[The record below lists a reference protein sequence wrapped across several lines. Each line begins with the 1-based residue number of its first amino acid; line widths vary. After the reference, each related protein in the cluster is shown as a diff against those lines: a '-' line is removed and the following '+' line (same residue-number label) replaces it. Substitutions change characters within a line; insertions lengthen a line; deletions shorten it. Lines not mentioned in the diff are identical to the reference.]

1 MTDEVPEFQQ
11 FSITGSTANSRLL
24 VMLLGSKRVPRSNGI
39 PCLRRDRSG
48 LTRVLDKSEATCIRQ
63 VEGYVLEVDVN
74 EIGRS
79 SSGNRAA
86 TQRHSHIRYEDAAE
100 HLSELTAQSCTASR
114 WRELNVFLN
123 AVSFFPPQSAVSLCP
138 VIQRSILTSF
148 NV

>member
-11 FSITGSTANSRLL
+11 YSITGSTANSWVL
-24 VMLLGSKRVPRSNGI
+24 VMLLGSKSVPRSNGI

-86 TQRHSHIRYEDAAE
+86 TQRHSILGMRTPPNTY
-100 HLSELTAQSCTASR
+100 LSSQLRVVLPRGGGS
-114 WRELNVFLN
+114 
-123 AVSFFPPQSAVSLCP
+123 
-138 VIQRSILTSF
+138 
-148 NV
+148 